1 MTKKKFT
8 YKVPSMVALTL
19 AGTALTSHQAQA
31 ADDVQNK
38 STNENVLDDKN
49 TLKQSEQIKSEVSKP
64 TANISG
70 TQSYQD
76 PTQVE
81 QTLANEVNT
90 YDAELDELNS
100 DQTPSQDTYNQQTS
114 GQEDQA
120 NTQSEANEVTENT
133 QDSEDAQSIEQ
144 EPAQNNSSSD
154 LNQQDSEETQ
164 QSVEDTSNQNIQ
176 HNEGNSTDDT
186 TTAVDNS
193 QTVENTQATEQN
205 TAQDNTSSDVNEQN
219 SEDTKA
225 TEEDTSNKDVQDN
238 QANQNSEQNKE
249 DNTSSDVNEQN
260 SEDTKAIEEDASNKD
275 VQDDQANQNS
285 EQNKEYN
292 TSSDVNEQNP
302 EDTKATEEDAS
313 NKVVQDDETNQ
324 STEQNT
330 AQDNTSSDVNKQNPE
345 DAKATEE
352 DASNEDVQDD
362 ETNHSTEQNKEDNTS
377 SDVSEQNSEDAKAT
391 EEDASNKD
399 VQDDEDAKTSE
410 DNKVDD
416 SSDVNEQNSEDA
428 KATEEDASNEDVQ
441 DDEDAKT
448 SEDNKV
454 DDSSDVNEQN
464 SEDAKATEEDASNE
478 DVQDDE
484 DAKTSED
491 NKVDDSSDVNEQNSE
506 DAKATEEDASNE
518 DVQDDEDAKTS
529 EDNKVDDSSDVNEQ
543 NSEDAKATEEDASNE
558 DVQDDEDAK
567 TSEDNKVDDSSDVN
581 EQNSEDAKATE
592 EDASNKDVQDDE
604 DAKTSEEDA
613 SNEDVQ
619 DDETNQSTEQN
630 KEDNT
635 SSDVSEQ
642 NSEDA
647 KATEEDASNKDVQD
661 DEDAKTSEDNKVDD
675 SSDVNEQNSEDAKA
689 TEEDASNEDVQDDE
703 DVKASEDNKV
713 DDSSDVSEQS
723 TSEDSKA
730 TSTATAVATKPST
743 PSTTATTVSTEATP
757 KLRVASA
764 NVNNTLSTRSAI
776 TREAGTTSSLPAYS
790 PQVSSSLN
798 NYIRN
803 NNFQAPNYEQ
813 DIASYL
819 PQYNYRYGKPEGI
832 VLHETANDNS
842 TITGEINYMKNNYNS
857 AFVHAYID
865 GNRIIE
871 TANTDYLAWG
881 AGPAANDRFIHVE
894 LVHTHDYDSFARSI
908 NNYADYAATNL
919 QYYGL
924 SPDSAEYDGQGT
936 VWTHQAVSTFLG
948 GSNHTDPHGYL
959 ASYNYSYDEL
969 YDLIYE
975 KYLIKTGQ
983 VAPWGATSSGS
994 TSGKDEST
1002 NTDGSSNTGGS
1013 GSTGGSSNTGS
1024 TVTPPKTGSLTVEA
1038 NNGVGRFNTTN
1049 DGLYATVYDH
1059 QGKKTDRTNQ
1069 TLKVTKSAKIGNE
1082 NFYLVTDYNK
1092 GNLIGWVHQNDVDY
1106 NTAKPVTAINKTY
1119 NIKPGEILYTVP
1131 WGTSSQKAGT
1141 VSGNAN
1147 QTFKATKQQQIG
1159 KTNYVYGSVNDLSG
1173 WVSLSKL
1180 SSPSSTVAPPA
1191 NTGQLSV
1198 TNLTNQQGTV
1208 AKTNH
1213 GVYTSVYDKQ
1223 GVQKPYVN
1231 GNTYKLSKKA
1241 TLGSNS
1247 FYLITDNKTN
1257 SNIGWMQTGD
1267 ITVNEAATKNT
1278 ANPTQSV
1285 SKIGQLN
1292 NTNSG
1297 IKTKVNDTKAKDAS
1311 KLSGRTF
1318 NVTKQ
1323 RTQGDNTYVLIQN
1336 SNQNT
1341 PLGWVNTK
1349 DINTRDLSKT
1359 SAKNGQFTI
1368 KSTNNGLYAVP
1379 WGTKAQQLDSLKNVK
1394 NNQFNAS
1401 KSVKV
1406 DKDEYLYG
1414 NVNNKTGWIAAK
1426 DLNTNNKVA
1435 TETQTSDV
1443 TKSAVTPYKF
1453 DYVIYNA
1460 DGSYYLDPTSN
1471 QPAGSLNDFYESI
1484 FTVFEKQVVNGVT
1497 WYHGKLSN
1505 GQMVWIKEED
1515 LRKELIKYYQSGL
1528 TLDEAVAIQ
1537 AGLKTKPQ
1545 IQHTPGK
1552 WEDATPIEIKNA
1564 MDTGKLA
1571 QDPTQKYQF
1580 LRLDKSQDIAS
1591 ADLDKLLVGKGIL
1604 EGQGEAF
1611 SEAAKAYNINEVY
1624 LISHALL
1631 ETGDGTSKL
1640 ANGGNVVDDKVVTD
1654 GPNKYYNMFG
1664 IGAVDSDAVKQ
1675 GFATAKSNGWDTVK
1689 KAIVGGAKFISSS
1702 YISQGQNTLYK
1713 MRWNPENPGE
1723 HQYATDVR
1731 WAEHNATRI
1740 KGFYDSMGKLGK
1752 YFDVNTYKA

>member
-164 QSVEDTSNQNIQ
+164 QSVEVTSNQNIQ

-292 TSSDVNEQNP
+292 T
-302 EDTKATEEDAS
+302 
-313 NKVVQDDETNQ
+313 
-324 STEQNT
+324 
-330 AQDNTSSDVNKQNPE
+330 
-345 DAKATEE
+345 
-352 DASNEDVQDD
+352 
-362 ETNHSTEQNKEDNTS
+362 
-377 SDVSEQNSEDAKAT
+377 
-391 EEDASNKD
+391 
-399 VQDDEDAKTSE
+399 
-410 DNKVDD
+410 
-416 SSDVNEQNSEDA
+416 
-428 KATEEDASNEDVQ
+428 
-441 DDEDAKT
+441 
-448 SEDNKV
+448 
-454 DDSSDVNEQN
+454 
-464 SEDAKATEEDASNE
+464 
-478 DVQDDE
+478 
-484 DAKTSED
+484 
-491 NKVDDSSDVNEQNSE
+491 
-506 DAKATEEDASNE
+506 
-518 DVQDDEDAKTS
+518 
-529 EDNKVDDSSDVNEQ
+529 
-543 NSEDAKATEEDASNE
+543 
-558 DVQDDEDAK
+558 
-567 TSEDNKVDDSSDVN
+567 
-581 EQNSEDAKATE
+581 
-592 EDASNKDVQDDE
+592 
-604 DAKTSEEDA
+604 
-613 SNEDVQ
+613 
-619 DDETNQSTEQN
+619 
-630 KEDNT
+630 
-635 SSDVSEQ
+635 
-642 NSEDA
+642 
-647 KATEEDASNKDVQD
+647 
-661 DEDAKTSEDNKVDD
+661 

-1038 NNGVGRFNTTN
+1038 NNGVGRINTTN
-1049 DGLYATVYDH
+1049 DGLYAT
-1059 QGKKTDRTNQ
+1059 
-1069 TLKVTKSAKIGNE
+1069 
-1082 NFYLVTDYNK
+1082 
-1092 GNLIGWVHQNDVDY
+1092 
-1106 NTAKPVTAINKTY
+1106 
-1119 NIKPGEILYTVP
+1119 
-1131 WGTSSQKAGT
+1131 
-1141 VSGNAN
+1141 
-1147 QTFKATKQQQIG
+1147 
-1159 KTNYVYGSVNDLSG
+1159 
-1173 WVSLSKL
+1173 
-1180 SSPSSTVAPPA
+1180 
-1191 NTGQLSV
+1191 
-1198 TNLTNQQGTV
+1198 
-1208 AKTNH
+1208 
-1213 GVYTSVYDKQ
+1213 VYDKQ

-1640 ANGGNVVDDKVVTD
+1640 ANGGDVVDDKVVTD

>member
-19 AGTALTSHQAQA
+19 AGTALTTHQAQA
-31 ADDVQNK
+31 ADDAQNQ
-38 STNENVLDDKN
+38 STNGNVLDDKN

-76 PTQVE
+76 PTQVQ

-100 DQTPSQDTYNQQTS
+100 EQTPSQDTYNQQT
-114 GQEDQA
+114 EEQA
-120 NTQSEANEVTENT
+120 NTQSEANEVTENN
-133 QDSEDAQSIEQ
+133 QDSENAQSIEQ
-144 EPAQNNSSSD
+144 NSAQDTASSD
-154 LNQQDSEETQ
+154 VNEQQIE
-164 QSVEDTSNQNIQ
+164 EDTSAQNVQ
-176 HNEGNSTDDT
+176 DNEDNSTDDT
-186 TTAVDNS
+186 TTPVDNTQVVENS
-193 QTVENTQATEQN
+193 QPTEQNSAQDNASSDVSDQQSEEDAQQSEEDNSDKDVQYGENTQPSEN
-205 TAQDNTSSDVNEQN
+205 NKEDSTSSDLNEQN
-219 SEDTKA
+219 SEDAQQSEEDNSDKDVQDDENTQPSENNKEDSTSSDLNEQDSEDA
-225 TEEDTSNKDVQDN
+225 QQSEEDTSNEDVKDGEDTKASEDNKKDNTSSDLDEQASEDNKKDNTSSDLDEQDSEDAQQSEEDTSDKDVQDDED
-238 QANQNSEQNKE
+238 ATASEDNKE
-249 DNTSSDVNEQN
+249 DNTSSDVN
-260 SEDTKAIEEDASNKD
+260 T
-275 VQDDQANQNS
+275 
-285 EQNKEYN
+285 
-292 TSSDVNEQNP
+292 
-302 EDTKATEEDAS
+302 
-313 NKVVQDDETNQ
+313 
-324 STEQNT
+324 QNT
-330 AQDNTSSDVNKQNPE
+330 I
-345 DAKATEE
+345 
-352 DASNEDVQDD
+352 
-362 ETNHSTEQNKEDNTS
+362 
-377 SDVSEQNSEDAKAT
+377 
-391 EEDASNKD
+391 
-399 VQDDEDAKTSE
+399 
-410 DNKVDD
+410 
-416 SSDVNEQNSEDA
+416 
-428 KATEEDASNEDVQ
+428 
-441 DDEDAKT
+441 
-448 SEDNKV
+448 
-454 DDSSDVNEQN
+454 
-464 SEDAKATEEDASNE
+464 
-478 DVQDDE
+478 
-484 DAKTSED
+484 
-491 NKVDDSSDVNEQNSE
+491 
-506 DAKATEEDASNE
+506 
-518 DVQDDEDAKTS
+518 
-529 EDNKVDDSSDVNEQ
+529 
-543 NSEDAKATEEDASNE
+543 
-558 DVQDDEDAK
+558 
-567 TSEDNKVDDSSDVN
+567 
-581 EQNSEDAKATE
+581 
-592 EDASNKDVQDDE
+592 
-604 DAKTSEEDA
+604 
-613 SNEDVQ
+613 
-619 DDETNQSTEQN
+619 
-630 KEDNT
+630 
-635 SSDVSEQ
+635 
-642 NSEDA
+642 
-647 KATEEDASNKDVQD
+647 
-661 DEDAKTSEDNKVDD
+661 
-675 SSDVNEQNSEDAKA
+675 
-689 TEEDASNEDVQDDE
+689 
-703 DVKASEDNKV
+703 
-713 DDSSDVSEQS
+713 
-723 TSEDSKA
+723 EDSNA
-730 TSTATAVATKPST
+730 TSTATAVAPKSSAPSA
-743 PSTTATTVSTEATP
+743 TATTLSPEATP

-764 NVNNTLSTRSAI
+764 DTNNTFSTRAAV
-776 TREAGTTSSLPAYS
+776 TKEAGTTSSLPAYT
-790 PQVSSSLN
+790 PQVNSSLN
-798 NYIRN
+798 DYIRN
-803 NNFQAPNYEQ
+803 NNFVAPTYEQ
-813 DIASYL
+813 DIASFL
-819 PQYNYRYGKPEGI
+819 PQYSYRYGKPEGI

-865 GNRIIE
+865 GDRIIE

-919 QYYGL
+919 LYYGL

-959 ASYNYSYDEL
+959 ASFNYSYDEL

-983 VAPWGATSSGS
+983 VAPWGESSSGS
-994 TSGKDEST
+994 TSGSDDSNE
-1002 NTDGSSNTGGS
+1002 NVETDTPDNNTGSEEPDNTGNTNEPSNGS
-1013 GSTGGSSNTGS
+1013 GSVEDNDNTANNDSTSSNQ
-1024 TVTPPKTGSLTVEA
+1024 LTITEL
-1038 NNGVGRFNTTN
+1038 TN
-1049 DGLYATVYDH
+1049 K
-1059 QGKKTDRTNQ
+1059 Q
-1069 TLKVTKSAKIGNE
+1069 
-1082 NFYLVTDYNK
+1082 
-1092 GNLIGWVHQNDVDY
+1092 
-1106 NTAKPVTAINKTY
+1106 
-1119 NIKPGEILYTVP
+1119 
-1131 WGTSSQKAGT
+1131 GT
-1141 VSGNAN
+1141 VS
-1147 QTFKATKQQQIG
+1147 K
-1159 KTNYVYGSVNDLSG
+1159 S
-1173 WVSLSKL
+1173 
-1180 SSPSSTVAPPA
+1180 
-1191 NTGQLSV
+1191 
-1198 TNLTNQQGTV
+1198 
-1208 AKTNH
+1208 NH

-1223 GVQKPYVN
+1223 GVQKSYVN
-1231 GNTYKLSKKA
+1231 GNTFKLSKKA
-1241 TLGSNS
+1241 MLGNNG
-1247 FYLITDNKTN
+1247 FYLITDNDTN
-1257 SNIGWMQTGD
+1257 TNLGWMQTGD
-1267 ITVNEAATKNT
+1267 ITVTEVATKPEAKPAAKPVTKPVSNNT
-1278 ANPTQSV
+1278 QNQTQSKTQSQNKTQNQTQSV

-1297 IKTKVNDTKAKDAS
+1297 IKTTVNDTKAKDAS

-1336 SNQNT
+1336 ANQNT

-1359 SAKNGQFTI
+1359 SAKNGQFTV

-1379 WGTKAQQLDSLKNVK
+1379 WGTKSQQLDSLKNVK

-1401 KSVKV
+1401 KSVQV
-1406 DKDEYLYG
+1406 DKDEYVYG

-1426 DLNTNNKVA
+1426 DLNTNTNQNNKVV
-1435 TETQTSDV
+1435 TEAQTSDV

-1460 DGSYYLDPTSN
+1460 DGSYYLDPTSA
-1471 QPAGSLNDFYESI
+1471 QPAGSLKDFYESI
-1484 FTVFEKQVVNGVT
+1484 FTVFEKQVINGVT

-1580 LRLDKSQDIAS
+1580 LRLDKSQDISS

-1631 ETGDGTSKL
+1631 ETGDGTSEL
-1640 ANGGNVVDDKVVTD
+1640 ANGGDVVDDKVVTD

>member
-100 DQTPSQDTYNQQTS
+100 EQTPSQDTYNPQIS

-120 NTQSEANEVTENT
+120 NTQSEANEVTENN

-144 EPAQNNSSSD
+144 EPAQNNTSSD

-193 QTVENTQATEQN
+193 QAVENAQTTEQNTAQDNTSSDVNEQSSEDAQQSEENTNVQNNEDKSTDDTTTPINNNQTVENTQATEQN

-225 TEEDTSNKDVQDN
+225 TKEDTSNKDVQDN
-238 QANQNSEQNKE
+238 QANQNSEQNKEDNTSSDVSEQDSEDAKATEEDASNEDVQDDETNQSTEQNKE

-285 EQNKEYN
+285 EQNKEDN

-302 EDTKATEEDAS
+302 EDTKATEEDVS
-313 NKVVQDDETNQ
+313 NKV
-324 STEQNT
+324 
-330 AQDNTSSDVNKQNPE
+330 
-345 DAKATEE
+345 
-352 DASNEDVQDD
+352 
-362 ETNHSTEQNKEDNTS
+362 
-377 SDVSEQNSEDAKAT
+377 
-391 EEDASNKD
+391 
-399 VQDDEDAKTSE
+399 
-410 DNKVDD
+410 
-416 SSDVNEQNSEDA
+416 
-428 KATEEDASNEDVQ
+428 
-441 DDEDAKT
+441 
-448 SEDNKV
+448 
-454 DDSSDVNEQN
+454 
-464 SEDAKATEEDASNE
+464 
-478 DVQDDE
+478 
-484 DAKTSED
+484 
-491 NKVDDSSDVNEQNSE
+491 
-506 DAKATEEDASNE
+506 
-518 DVQDDEDAKTS
+518 
-529 EDNKVDDSSDVNEQ
+529 
-543 NSEDAKATEEDASNE
+543 
-558 DVQDDEDAK
+558 
-567 TSEDNKVDDSSDVN
+567 
-581 EQNSEDAKATE
+581 
-592 EDASNKDVQDDE
+592 
-604 DAKTSEEDA
+604 
-613 SNEDVQ
+613 VQ

-635 SSDVSEQ
+635 
-642 NSEDA
+642 
-647 KATEEDASNKDVQD
+647 
-661 DEDAKTSEDNKVDD
+661 
-675 SSDVNEQNSEDAKA
+675 
-689 TEEDASNEDVQDDE
+689 
-703 DVKASEDNKV
+703 
-713 DDSSDVSEQS
+713 SSDVSEQS

-757 KLRVASA
+757 KLRVAST

-1038 NNGVGRFNTTN
+1038 NNGVGRINTTN

-1318 NVTKQ
+1318 NITKQ
-1323 RTQGDNTYVLIQN
+1323 RTQDDNTYVLIQN

-1359 SAKNGQFTI
+1359 SAKNGQFTV

-1406 DKDEYLYG
+1406 DKDEYVYG

-1426 DLNTNNKVA
+1426 DLNTNTNNKVA
-1435 TETQTSDV
+1435 TETQKSGV

-1484 FTVFEKQVVNGVT
+1484 FTVFETQVINGVT

-1552 WEDATPIEIKNA
+1552 WEDATPIEIKKA

-1640 ANGGNVVDDKVVTD
+1640 ANGGDVVDDKVVTD

-1664 IGAVDSDAVKQ
+1664 IGAVDNDAVKQ

>member
-19 AGTALTSHQAQA
+19 AGTALTTHQAQA
-31 ADDVQNK
+31 ADDAQNQ
-38 STNENVLDDKN
+38 STNGNVLDDKN

-76 PTQVE
+76 PTQVQ

-100 DQTPSQDTYNQQTS
+100 EQTPSQDTYNQQT
-114 GQEDQA
+114 EEQA
-120 NTQSEANEVTENT
+120 NTQSEANEVTENN
-133 QDSEDAQSIEQ
+133 QDSENAQSIEQ
-144 EPAQNNSSSD
+144 NSAQDTASSD
-154 LNQQDSEETQ
+154 VNEQQIE
-164 QSVEDTSNQNIQ
+164 EDTSAQNVQ
-176 HNEGNSTDDT
+176 DNEDNSTDDT
-186 TTAVDNS
+186 TTPVDNS
-193 QTVENTQATEQN
+193 QAVENSQPTEQN
-205 TAQDNTSSDVNEQN
+205 SAQDNASSDVNEQQIEEDTSAQNVQDNEDNSTDNTTTPVDNTQVVENSQPTEQNSAQDNASSDVSDQQSEEDNSDKDVQYGENTQPSENNKEDSTSSDLNEQN
-219 SEDTKA
+219 SEDAQRSEEDNSDKDVQDDENTQPSENNKEDSTSSDLNEQDSEDA
-225 TEEDTSNKDVQDN
+225 QQSEEDTSNEDVKDGEDTKASEDNKKDNTSSDLDEQDSEDNKKDNTSSDLDEQDSEDAQQSEEDTSDKDVQDDED
-238 QANQNSEQNKE
+238 ATASEDNKE
-249 DNTSSDVNEQN
+249 DNTSSDVN
-260 SEDTKAIEEDASNKD
+260 T
-275 VQDDQANQNS
+275 
-285 EQNKEYN
+285 
-292 TSSDVNEQNP
+292 
-302 EDTKATEEDAS
+302 
-313 NKVVQDDETNQ
+313 
-324 STEQNT
+324 QNT
-330 AQDNTSSDVNKQNPE
+330 I
-345 DAKATEE
+345 
-352 DASNEDVQDD
+352 
-362 ETNHSTEQNKEDNTS
+362 
-377 SDVSEQNSEDAKAT
+377 
-391 EEDASNKD
+391 
-399 VQDDEDAKTSE
+399 
-410 DNKVDD
+410 
-416 SSDVNEQNSEDA
+416 
-428 KATEEDASNEDVQ
+428 
-441 DDEDAKT
+441 
-448 SEDNKV
+448 
-454 DDSSDVNEQN
+454 
-464 SEDAKATEEDASNE
+464 
-478 DVQDDE
+478 
-484 DAKTSED
+484 
-491 NKVDDSSDVNEQNSE
+491 
-506 DAKATEEDASNE
+506 
-518 DVQDDEDAKTS
+518 
-529 EDNKVDDSSDVNEQ
+529 
-543 NSEDAKATEEDASNE
+543 
-558 DVQDDEDAK
+558 
-567 TSEDNKVDDSSDVN
+567 
-581 EQNSEDAKATE
+581 
-592 EDASNKDVQDDE
+592 
-604 DAKTSEEDA
+604 
-613 SNEDVQ
+613 
-619 DDETNQSTEQN
+619 
-630 KEDNT
+630 
-635 SSDVSEQ
+635 
-642 NSEDA
+642 
-647 KATEEDASNKDVQD
+647 
-661 DEDAKTSEDNKVDD
+661 
-675 SSDVNEQNSEDAKA
+675 
-689 TEEDASNEDVQDDE
+689 
-703 DVKASEDNKV
+703 
-713 DDSSDVSEQS
+713 
-723 TSEDSKA
+723 EDSNA
-730 TSTATAVATKPST
+730 TSTATAVAPKSSAPSA
-743 PSTTATTVSTEATP
+743 TATTLSPEATP

-764 NVNNTLSTRSAI
+764 DTNNTFSTRAAV
-776 TREAGTTSSLPAYS
+776 TKEAGTTSSLPAYT
-790 PQVSSSLN
+790 PQVNSSLN
-798 NYIRN
+798 DYIRN
-803 NNFQAPNYEQ
+803 NNFVAPTYEQ
-813 DIASYL
+813 DIASFL
-819 PQYNYRYGKPEGI
+819 PQYSYRYGKPEGI

-865 GNRIIE
+865 GDRIIE

-919 QYYGL
+919 LYYGL

-959 ASYNYSYDEL
+959 ASFNYSYDEL

-983 VAPWGATSSGS
+983 VAPWGESSSGS
-994 TSGKDEST
+994 TSGSDDSNE
-1002 NTDGSSNTGGS
+1002 NVETDTPDNNTGSEEPDNTGNTNEPSNGS
-1013 GSTGGSSNTGS
+1013 GSVEDNDNTANNDSTSSNQ
-1024 TVTPPKTGSLTVEA
+1024 LTITEL
-1038 NNGVGRFNTTN
+1038 TN
-1049 DGLYATVYDH
+1049 K
-1059 QGKKTDRTNQ
+1059 Q
-1069 TLKVTKSAKIGNE
+1069 
-1082 NFYLVTDYNK
+1082 
-1092 GNLIGWVHQNDVDY
+1092 
-1106 NTAKPVTAINKTY
+1106 
-1119 NIKPGEILYTVP
+1119 
-1131 WGTSSQKAGT
+1131 GT
-1141 VSGNAN
+1141 VS
-1147 QTFKATKQQQIG
+1147 K
-1159 KTNYVYGSVNDLSG
+1159 S
-1173 WVSLSKL
+1173 
-1180 SSPSSTVAPPA
+1180 
-1191 NTGQLSV
+1191 
-1198 TNLTNQQGTV
+1198 
-1208 AKTNH
+1208 NH

-1223 GVQKPYVN
+1223 GVQKSYVN
-1231 GNTYKLSKKA
+1231 GNTFKLSKKA
-1241 TLGSNS
+1241 MLGNNG
-1247 FYLITDNKTN
+1247 FYLITDNDTN
-1257 SNIGWMQTGD
+1257 TNLGWMQTGD
-1267 ITVNEAATKNT
+1267 ITVTEVATKPEAKPAAKPAAKPVTKPVSNNT
-1278 ANPTQSV
+1278 QNQTQSKTQSQNKTQNQTQSV

-1297 IKTKVNDTKAKDAS
+1297 IKTTVNDTKAKDAS

-1336 SNQNT
+1336 ANQNT

-1359 SAKNGQFTI
+1359 SAKNGQFTV

-1379 WGTKAQQLDSLKNVK
+1379 WGTKSQQLDSLKNVK

-1401 KSVKV
+1401 KSVQV
-1406 DKDEYLYG
+1406 DKDEYVYG

-1426 DLNTNNKVA
+1426 DLNTNTNQNNKVV
-1435 TETQTSDV
+1435 TEAQTSDV

-1460 DGSYYLDPTSN
+1460 DGSYYLDPTSA
-1471 QPAGSLNDFYESI
+1471 QPAGSLKDFYESI
-1484 FTVFEKQVVNGVT
+1484 FTVFEKQVINGVT

-1580 LRLDKSQDIAS
+1580 LRLDKSQDISS

-1631 ETGDGTSKL
+1631 ETGDGTSEL
-1640 ANGGNVVDDKVVTD
+1640 ANGGDVVDDKVVTD

>member
-100 DQTPSQDTYNQQTS
+100 KQTPSQDTYNPQIS

-120 NTQSEANEVTENT
+120 NTQSEANEVTENN

-144 EPAQNNSSSD
+144 EPAQNNTSSD

-193 QTVENTQATEQN
+193 QAVENAQTTEQNTAQDNTSSDVNEQSSEDAQQSEENTNVQNNEDKSTDDTTTPINNNQTVENTQATEQN

-225 TEEDTSNKDVQDN
+225 TKEDTSNKDVQDN
-238 QANQNSEQNKE
+238 QANQNSEQNKEDNTSSDVSEQDSEDAKATEEDASNEDVQDDETNQSTEQNKE

-285 EQNKEYN
+285 EQNKEDN

-302 EDTKATEEDAS
+302 EDTKATEEDVS
-313 NKVVQDDETNQ
+313 NKV
-324 STEQNT
+324 
-330 AQDNTSSDVNKQNPE
+330 
-345 DAKATEE
+345 
-352 DASNEDVQDD
+352 
-362 ETNHSTEQNKEDNTS
+362 
-377 SDVSEQNSEDAKAT
+377 
-391 EEDASNKD
+391 
-399 VQDDEDAKTSE
+399 
-410 DNKVDD
+410 
-416 SSDVNEQNSEDA
+416 
-428 KATEEDASNEDVQ
+428 
-441 DDEDAKT
+441 
-448 SEDNKV
+448 
-454 DDSSDVNEQN
+454 
-464 SEDAKATEEDASNE
+464 
-478 DVQDDE
+478 
-484 DAKTSED
+484 
-491 NKVDDSSDVNEQNSE
+491 
-506 DAKATEEDASNE
+506 
-518 DVQDDEDAKTS
+518 
-529 EDNKVDDSSDVNEQ
+529 
-543 NSEDAKATEEDASNE
+543 
-558 DVQDDEDAK
+558 
-567 TSEDNKVDDSSDVN
+567 
-581 EQNSEDAKATE
+581 
-592 EDASNKDVQDDE
+592 
-604 DAKTSEEDA
+604 
-613 SNEDVQ
+613 VQ

-635 SSDVSEQ
+635 
-642 NSEDA
+642 
-647 KATEEDASNKDVQD
+647 
-661 DEDAKTSEDNKVDD
+661 
-675 SSDVNEQNSEDAKA
+675 
-689 TEEDASNEDVQDDE
+689 
-703 DVKASEDNKV
+703 
-713 DDSSDVSEQS
+713 SSDVSEQS

-757 KLRVASA
+757 KLRVVAST

-1038 NNGVGRFNTTN
+1038 NNGVGRINTTN

-1297 IKTKVNDTKAKDAS
+1297 IKTKVNDTKSKDAS

-1318 NVTKQ
+1318 NITKQ
-1323 RTQGDNTYVLIQN
+1323 RTQDDNTYVLIQN

-1359 SAKNGQFTI
+1359 SAKNGQFTV

-1406 DKDEYLYG
+1406 DKDEYVYG

-1426 DLNTNNKVA
+1426 DLNTNTNNKVA
-1435 TETQTSDV
+1435 TETQKSGV

-1484 FTVFEKQVVNGVT
+1484 FTVFETQVINGVT

-1552 WEDATPIEIKNA
+1552 WEDATPIEIKKA

-1640 ANGGNVVDDKVVTD
+1640 ANGGDVVDDKVVTD

-1664 IGAVDSDAVKQ
+1664 IGAVDNDAVKQ

-1689 KAIVGGAKFISSS
+1689 KAIIGGAKFISSS

>member
-399 VQDDEDAKTSE
+399 VQDDEVAKTSE

-416 SSDVNEQNSEDA
+416 SSDVNEQNS
-428 KATEEDASNEDVQ
+428 
-441 DDEDAKT
+441 
-448 SEDNKV
+448 
-454 DDSSDVNEQN
+454 
-464 SEDAKATEEDASNE
+464 
-478 DVQDDE
+478 
-484 DAKTSED
+484 
-491 NKVDDSSDVNEQNSE
+491 
-506 DAKATEEDASNE
+506 
-518 DVQDDEDAKTS
+518 
-529 EDNKVDDSSDVNEQ
+529 
-543 NSEDAKATEEDASNE
+543 
-558 DVQDDEDAK
+558 
-567 TSEDNKVDDSSDVN
+567 
-581 EQNSEDAKATE
+581 
-592 EDASNKDVQDDE
+592 E

-703 DVKASEDNKV
+703 DVKASEDNKL

-975 KYLIKTGQ
+975 KYLLKTGQ

-1038 NNGVGRFNTTN
+1038 NNGVGRINTTN

-1297 IKTKVNDTKAKDAS
+1297 IKTKVNDTKAKDVS

-1640 ANGGNVVDDKVVTD
+1640 ANGGDVVDDKVVTD

>member
-362 ETNHSTEQNKEDNTS
+362 ETNH
-377 SDVSEQNSEDAKAT
+377 
-391 EEDASNKD
+391 
-399 VQDDEDAKTSE
+399 
-410 DNKVDD
+410 
-416 SSDVNEQNSEDA
+416 
-428 KATEEDASNEDVQ
+428 
-441 DDEDAKT
+441 
-448 SEDNKV
+448 
-454 DDSSDVNEQN
+454 
-464 SEDAKATEEDASNE
+464 
-478 DVQDDE
+478 
-484 DAKTSED
+484 
-491 NKVDDSSDVNEQNSE
+491 
-506 DAKATEEDASNE
+506 
-518 DVQDDEDAKTS
+518 
-529 EDNKVDDSSDVNEQ
+529 
-543 NSEDAKATEEDASNE
+543 
-558 DVQDDEDAK
+558 
-567 TSEDNKVDDSSDVN
+567 
-581 EQNSEDAKATE
+581 
-592 EDASNKDVQDDE
+592 
-604 DAKTSEEDA
+604 
-613 SNEDVQ
+613 
-619 DDETNQSTEQN
+619 STEQN

-1640 ANGGNVVDDKVVTD
+1640 ANGGDVVDDKVVTD

>member
-100 DQTPSQDTYNQQTS
+100 EQTPSQDTYNQQTS

-154 LNQQDSEETQ
+154 LNQQDFEETQ

-193 QTVENTQATEQN
+193 QAVENTQTTEQNTAQDNTSSDVNEQSSEDAQQSEENTNVQNNEDNSTDDTTTPINNNQTVENTQATEQN

-362 ETNHSTEQNKEDNTS
+362 ETN
-377 SDVSEQNSEDAKAT
+377 
-391 EEDASNKD
+391 
-399 VQDDEDAKTSE
+399 
-410 DNKVDD
+410 
-416 SSDVNEQNSEDA
+416 
-428 KATEEDASNEDVQ
+428 
-441 DDEDAKT
+441 
-448 SEDNKV
+448 
-454 DDSSDVNEQN
+454 
-464 SEDAKATEEDASNE
+464 
-478 DVQDDE
+478 
-484 DAKTSED
+484 
-491 NKVDDSSDVNEQNSE
+491 
-506 DAKATEEDASNE
+506 
-518 DVQDDEDAKTS
+518 
-529 EDNKVDDSSDVNEQ
+529 
-543 NSEDAKATEEDASNE
+543 
-558 DVQDDEDAK
+558 
-567 TSEDNKVDDSSDVN
+567 
-581 EQNSEDAKATE
+581 
-592 EDASNKDVQDDE
+592 
-604 DAKTSEEDA
+604 
-613 SNEDVQ
+613 
-619 DDETNQSTEQN
+619 QSTEQN

-647 KATEEDASNKDVQD
+647 KATEEDASNEDVQD

-1038 NNGVGRFNTTN
+1038 NNGVGRINTTN

-1640 ANGGNVVDDKVVTD
+1640 ANGGDVVDDKVVTD

>member
-100 DQTPSQDTYNQQTS
+100 EQTPSQDTYNPQIS

-120 NTQSEANEVTENT
+120 NTQSEANEVTENN

-144 EPAQNNSSSD
+144 EPAQNNTSSD

-193 QTVENTQATEQN
+193 QAVENAQTTEQNTAQDNTSSDVNEQSSEDAQQSEENTNVQNNEDKSTDDTTTPINNNQTVENTQATEQN

-225 TEEDTSNKDVQDN
+225 TKEDTSNKDVQDN
-238 QANQNSEQNKE
+238 QANQNSEQNKEDNTSSDVSEQDSEDAKATEEDASNEDVQDDETNQSTEQNKE

-285 EQNKEYN
+285 EQNKEDN

-302 EDTKATEEDAS
+302 EDTKATEEDVS

-324 STEQNT
+324 STEQNKE
-330 AQDNTSSDVNKQNPE
+330 DNTSSDVNEQNPE
-345 DAKATEE
+345 DAKVTEE

-362 ETNHSTEQNKEDNTS
+362 ETNQSTEQNKEDNTS
-377 SDVSEQNSEDAKAT
+377 SDVNEQNSEDAKAT
-391 EEDASNKD
+391 EEDASNED
-399 VQDDEDAKTSE
+399 FQDGEDAKTSE

-428 KATEEDASNEDVQ
+428 KAT
-441 DDEDAKT
+441 
-448 SEDNKV
+448 
-454 DDSSDVNEQN
+454 
-464 SEDAKATEEDASNE
+464 
-478 DVQDDE
+478 
-484 DAKTSED
+484 
-491 NKVDDSSDVNEQNSE
+491 
-506 DAKATEEDASNE
+506 
-518 DVQDDEDAKTS
+518 
-529 EDNKVDDSSDVNEQ
+529 
-543 NSEDAKATEEDASNE
+543 
-558 DVQDDEDAK
+558 
-567 TSEDNKVDDSSDVN
+567 
-581 EQNSEDAKATE
+581 
-592 EDASNKDVQDDE
+592 
-604 DAKTSEEDA
+604 EEDA

-647 KATEEDASNKDVQD
+647 KATEEDASNEDFQD
-661 DEDAKTSEDNKVDD
+661 GEDAKTSEDNKIDD

-689 TEEDASNEDVQDDE
+689 TEDNKVDDSSDVSEQDSEDTQQSEEDASNEDVQDDE
-703 DVKASEDNKV
+703 DAKTTEDNKV

-757 KLRVASA
+757 KLRVAST

-1038 NNGVGRFNTTN
+1038 NNGVGRINTTN

-1318 NVTKQ
+1318 NITKQ
-1323 RTQGDNTYVLIQN
+1323 RTQDDNTYVLIQN

-1359 SAKNGQFTI
+1359 SAKNGQFTV

-1406 DKDEYLYG
+1406 DKDEYVYG
-1414 NVNNKTGWIAAK
+1414 NVKNKTGWIAAK

-1435 TETQTSDV
+1435 TETQKSDV

-1484 FTVFEKQVVNGVT
+1484 FTVFETQVINGVT

-1640 ANGGNVVDDKVVTD
+1640 ANGGDVVDDKVVTD

>member
-362 ETNHSTEQNKEDNTS
+362 ETNQSTEQNKEDNTS

-416 SSDVNEQNSEDA
+416 SSDVNEQNS
-428 KATEEDASNEDVQ
+428 
-441 DDEDAKT
+441 
-448 SEDNKV
+448 
-454 DDSSDVNEQN
+454 
-464 SEDAKATEEDASNE
+464 
-478 DVQDDE
+478 
-484 DAKTSED
+484 
-491 NKVDDSSDVNEQNSE
+491 
-506 DAKATEEDASNE
+506 
-518 DVQDDEDAKTS
+518 
-529 EDNKVDDSSDVNEQ
+529 
-543 NSEDAKATEEDASNE
+543 
-558 DVQDDEDAK
+558 
-567 TSEDNKVDDSSDVN
+567 
-581 EQNSEDAKATE
+581 
-592 EDASNKDVQDDE
+592 E

-975 KYLIKTGQ
+975 KYLLKTGQ

-1038 NNGVGRFNTTN
+1038 NNGVGRINTTN

-1297 IKTKVNDTKAKDAS
+1297 IKTKVNDTKAKDVS

-1640 ANGGNVVDDKVVTD
+1640 ANGGDVVDDKVVTD

>member
-38 STNENVLDDKN
+38 STNENVLDDKH

-100 DQTPSQDTYNQQTS
+100 EQTPSQDTYHQQTS

-144 EPAQNNSSSD
+144 EPAQNNTSSD

-186 TTAVDNS
+186 TTPVDNS
-193 QTVENTQATEQN
+193 QTVENTQAAEQN
-205 TAQDNTSSDVNEQN
+205 TTQDNTSSDVNEQN
-219 SEDTKA
+219 SEDTQQSG
-225 TEEDTSNKDVQDN
+225 EDASEKDVQGD

-260 SEDTKAIEEDASNKD
+260 SEDTQQSGEDASEKD
-275 VQDDQANQNS
+275 VQGDQANQNS
-285 EQNKEYN
+285 EQNKEDN
-292 TSSDVNEQNP
+292 TSSDVNEQN
-302 EDTKATEEDAS
+302 S
-313 NKVVQDDETNQ
+313 
-324 STEQNT
+324 EQNKEN
-330 AQDNTSSDVNKQNPE
+330 NTSSDVNEQN
-345 DAKATEE
+345 
-352 DASNEDVQDD
+352 S
-362 ETNHSTEQNKEDNTS
+362 EQNKENNTS
-377 SDVSEQNSEDAKAT
+377 SDVNEQNSEQNKENNTSSDVNEQNSEDVKAS
-391 EEDASNKD
+391 EDNKVDDSSD
-399 VQDDEDAKTSE
+399 VNEQNSEDVKASE

-428 KATEEDASNEDVQ
+428 KASEEDASDKNVQ
-441 DDEDAKT
+441 DDENDKA

-464 SEDAKATEEDASNE
+464 SEDVKASEEDPSNEDVQDDENDKASEDNKVDDASDVNEQNSEDAKASEEDASNE

-484 DAKTSED
+484 NDKASED
-491 NKVDDSSDVNEQNSE
+491 NKIDDSSDVNEQNSE
-506 DAKATEEDASNE
+506 DAKA
-518 DVQDDEDAKTS
+518 
-529 EDNKVDDSSDVNEQ
+529 
-543 NSEDAKATEEDASNE
+543 
-558 DVQDDEDAK
+558 
-567 TSEDNKVDDSSDVN
+567 
-581 EQNSEDAKATE
+581 
-592 EDASNKDVQDDE
+592 
-604 DAKTSEEDA
+604 SEEDA

-619 DDETNQSTEQN
+619 DDEN
-630 KEDNT
+630 D
-635 SSDVSEQ
+635 
-642 NSEDA
+642 
-647 KATEEDASNKDVQD
+647 KA
-661 DEDAKTSEDNKVDD
+661 SEDNKADD
-675 SSDVNEQNSEDAKA
+675 SSDVNEQNPEDAKA
-689 TEEDASNEDVQDDE
+689 SEEDASNEGVQDDE
-703 DVKASEDNKV
+703 NDKASEDNKV

-723 TSEDSKA
+723 TSEDSKT

-743 PSTTATTVSTEATP
+743 PSATATTVSTEATP

-764 NVNNTLSTRSAI
+764 DVNNSLSTRSAI

-983 VAPWGATSSGS
+983 VAPWGATSLGS

-1013 GSTGGSSNTGS
+1013 TSTGGSSNTGS
-1024 TVTPPKTGSLTVEA
+1024 TVPPPKTGSLTVEA
-1038 NNGVGRFNTTN
+1038 NNGVGRINTTN

-1092 GNLIGWVHQNDVDY
+1092 GNLIGWVHQNDVNY

-1131 WGTSSQKAGT
+1131 WGTSSQKSGI
-1141 VSGNAN
+1141 VSSNAN

-1180 SSPSSTVAPPA
+1180 SSPSSTVAPPT

-1208 AKTNH
+1208 AKTNN

-1231 GNTYKLSKKA
+1231 GNIYKLSKKA

-1406 DKDEYLYG
+1406 DKDEYVYG

-1640 ANGGNVVDDKVVTD
+1640 ANGGDVVDDKVVTD

>member
-1 MTKKKFT
+1 EQG
-8 YKVPSMVALTL
+8 SEE
-19 AGTALTSHQAQA
+19 AQ
-31 ADDVQNK
+31 
-38 STNENVLDDKN
+38 
-49 TLKQSEQIKSEVSKP
+49 QSE
-64 TANISG
+64 
-70 TQSYQD
+70 D
-76 PTQVE
+76 
-81 QTLANEVNT
+81 
-90 YDAELDELNS
+90 
-100 DQTPSQDTYNQQTS
+100 
-114 GQEDQA
+114 
-120 NTQSEANEVTENT
+120 
-133 QDSEDAQSIEQ
+133 
-144 EPAQNNSSSD
+144 
-154 LNQQDSEETQ
+154 
-164 QSVEDTSNQNIQ
+164 DTS
-176 HNEGNSTDDT
+176 D
-186 TTAVDNS
+186 
-193 QTVENTQATEQN
+193 
-205 TAQDNTSSDVNEQN
+205 
-219 SEDTKA
+219 
-225 TEEDTSNKDVQDN
+225 KD
-238 QANQNSEQNKE
+238 A
-249 DNTSSDVNEQN
+249 
-260 SEDTKAIEEDASNKD
+260 
-275 VQDDQANQNS
+275 
-285 EQNKEYN
+285 
-292 TSSDVNEQNP
+292 
-302 EDTKATEEDAS
+302 
-313 NKVVQDDETNQ
+313 QDDETNQ
-324 STEQNT
+324 S
-330 AQDNTSSDVNKQNPE
+330 P
-345 DAKATEE
+345 
-352 DASNEDVQDD
+352 
-362 ETNHSTEQNKEDNTS
+362 EQNKEDNTS
-377 SDVSEQNSEDAKAT
+377 SDVSGQDSEEAQQSEDDTSDK
-391 EEDASNKD
+391 DA
-399 VQDDEDAKTSE
+399 QDDEDTQASE
-410 DNKVDD
+410 QDKEDD
-416 SSDVNEQNSEDA
+416 ISSDA
-428 KATEEDASNEDVQ
+428 
-441 DDEDAKT
+441 
-448 SEDNKV
+448 
-454 DDSSDVNEQN
+454 
-464 SEDAKATEEDASNE
+464 
-478 DVQDDE
+478 
-484 DAKTSED
+484 
-491 NKVDDSSDVNEQNSE
+491 
-506 DAKATEEDASNE
+506 
-518 DVQDDEDAKTS
+518 
-529 EDNKVDDSSDVNEQ
+529 
-543 NSEDAKATEEDASNE
+543 
-558 DVQDDEDAK
+558 
-567 TSEDNKVDDSSDVN
+567 
-581 EQNSEDAKATE
+581 
-592 EDASNKDVQDDE
+592 
-604 DAKTSEEDA
+604 
-613 SNEDVQ
+613 
-619 DDETNQSTEQN
+619 
-630 KEDNT
+630 
-635 SSDVSEQ
+635 SEQ
-642 NSEDA
+642 NIKKD
-647 KATEEDASNKDVQD
+647 SN
-661 DEDAKTSEDNKVDD
+661 T
-675 SSDVNEQNSEDAKA
+675 
-689 TEEDASNEDVQDDE
+689 
-703 DVKASEDNKV
+703 
-713 DDSSDVSEQS
+713 
-723 TSEDSKA
+723 
-730 TSTATAVATKPST
+730 TSTATAVATKPSA
-743 PSTTATTVSTEATP
+743 PSATATTLSTDT
-757 KLRVASA
+757 S
-764 NVNNTLSTRSAI
+764 NTFPTRSAI
-776 TREAGTTSSLPAYS
+776 TREAGTTSSLPAYG

-819 PQYNYRYGKPEGI
+819 PQYSYRYGKPEGI

-865 GNRIIE
+865 GDRIIE

-983 VAPWGATSSGS
+983 AAPWGETSSGS
-994 TSGKDEST
+994 TSGTDEST
-1002 NTDGSSNTGGS
+1002 DTGGSNNTGGS
-1013 GSTGGSSNTGS
+1013 GSTGGSSNAG

-1038 NNGVGRFNTTN
+1038 NNGVGRINTTN
-1049 DGLYATVYDH
+1049 DGLYTTVYDQ

-1092 GNLIGWVHQNDVDY
+1092 GNLIGWVHQNDVNY
-1106 NTAKPVTAINKTY
+1106 NTAKPVTAINKNY

-1141 VSGNAN
+1141 VSGKAD

-1159 KTNYVYGSVNDLSG
+1159 QTNYVYGSVNDLSG

-1180 SSPSSTVAPPA
+1180 SSPSSTVAPST
-1191 NTGQLSV
+1191 NTGQLSIS
-1198 TNLTNQQGTV
+1198 NLTNQQGTV

-1257 SNIGWMQTGD
+1257 TNIGWMQTGD
-1267 ITVNEAATKNT
+1267 ITVNEATTKNT
-1278 ANPTQSV
+1278 TNQTQSV
-1285 SKIGQLN
+1285 SKIGQLS

-1336 SNQNT
+1336 ANQNT

-1359 SAKNGQFTI
+1359 SAKNGQFTV

-1379 WGTKAQQLDSLKNVK
+1379 WGTKAQQLDSLKNIK

-1401 KSVKV
+1401 KSVQV
-1406 DKDEYLYG
+1406 DKDEYVYG

-1426 DLNTNNKVA
+1426 DLKTNQNNKVV
-1435 TETQTSDV
+1435 TEAQTSDV
-1443 TKSAVTPYKF
+1443 TKSAVTPQKF

-1460 DGSYYLDPTSN
+1460 DGSYYLDPTSA
-1471 QPAGSLNDFYESI
+1471 QPAGSLKDFYESI
-1484 FTVFEKQVVNGVT
+1484 FTVFEKQVINGVT

-1537 AGLKTKPQ
+1537 SGLKTKPQ

-1580 LRLDKSQDIAS
+1580 LRLDRAQDISS
-1591 ADLDKLLVGKGIL
+1591 ADLDELLVGKGIL

-1611 SEAAKAYNINEVY
+1611 SEAAKTYNVNEVY

-1631 ETGDGTSKL
+1631 ETGDGTSEL
-1640 ANGGNVVDDKVVTD
+1640 ANGGDVVDDKVVTD

-1675 GFATAKSNGWDTVK
+1675 GFATAKSNGWDTVQ
-1689 KAIVGGAKFISSS
+1689 KAIVGGAKFISNS
-1702 YISQGQNTLYK
+1702 YTNQGQNTLYK

-1740 KGFYDSMGKLGK
+1740 KGFYDSMDKLGK

>member
-1 MTKKKFT
+1 M
-8 YKVPSMVALTL
+8 
-19 AGTALTSHQAQA
+19 
-31 ADDVQNK
+31 N
-38 STNENVLDDKN
+38 
-49 TLKQSEQIKSEVSKP
+49 SE
-64 TANISG
+64 
-70 TQSYQD
+70 
-76 PTQVE
+76 
-81 QTLANEVNT
+81 
-90 YDAELDELNS
+90 
-100 DQTPSQDTYNQQTS
+100 QTPSQDTYNPQIS

-120 NTQSEANEVTENT
+120 NTQSEANEVTENN

-144 EPAQNNSSSD
+144 EPAQNNTSSD

-193 QTVENTQATEQN
+193 QAVENAQTTEQNTAQDNTSSDVNEQSSEDAQQSEENTNVQNNEDKSTDDTTTPINNNQTVENTQATEQN

-225 TEEDTSNKDVQDN
+225 TKEDTSNKDVQDN
-238 QANQNSEQNKE
+238 QANQNSEQNKEDNTSSDVSEQDSEDAKATEEDASNEDVQDDETNQSTEQNKE

-285 EQNKEYN
+285 EQNKEDN

-302 EDTKATEEDAS
+302 EDTKATEEDVS
-313 NKVVQDDETNQ
+313 NKV
-324 STEQNT
+324 
-330 AQDNTSSDVNKQNPE
+330 
-345 DAKATEE
+345 
-352 DASNEDVQDD
+352 
-362 ETNHSTEQNKEDNTS
+362 
-377 SDVSEQNSEDAKAT
+377 
-391 EEDASNKD
+391 
-399 VQDDEDAKTSE
+399 
-410 DNKVDD
+410 
-416 SSDVNEQNSEDA
+416 
-428 KATEEDASNEDVQ
+428 
-441 DDEDAKT
+441 
-448 SEDNKV
+448 
-454 DDSSDVNEQN
+454 
-464 SEDAKATEEDASNE
+464 
-478 DVQDDE
+478 
-484 DAKTSED
+484 
-491 NKVDDSSDVNEQNSE
+491 
-506 DAKATEEDASNE
+506 
-518 DVQDDEDAKTS
+518 
-529 EDNKVDDSSDVNEQ
+529 
-543 NSEDAKATEEDASNE
+543 
-558 DVQDDEDAK
+558 
-567 TSEDNKVDDSSDVN
+567 
-581 EQNSEDAKATE
+581 
-592 EDASNKDVQDDE
+592 
-604 DAKTSEEDA
+604 
-613 SNEDVQ
+613 VQ

-635 SSDVSEQ
+635 
-642 NSEDA
+642 
-647 KATEEDASNKDVQD
+647 
-661 DEDAKTSEDNKVDD
+661 
-675 SSDVNEQNSEDAKA
+675 
-689 TEEDASNEDVQDDE
+689 
-703 DVKASEDNKV
+703 
-713 DDSSDVSEQS
+713 SSDVSEQS

-757 KLRVASA
+757 KLRVVAST

-1002 NTDGSSNTGGS
+1002 NTDGSSNTGGL

-1038 NNGVGRFNTTN
+1038 NNGVGRINTTN

-1297 IKTKVNDTKAKDAS
+1297 IKTKVNDTKSKDAS

-1318 NVTKQ
+1318 NITKQ
-1323 RTQGDNTYVLIQN
+1323 RTQDDNTYVLIQN

-1359 SAKNGQFTI
+1359 SAKNGQFTV

-1406 DKDEYLYG
+1406 DKDEYVYG

-1426 DLNTNNKVA
+1426 DLNTNTNNKVA
-1435 TETQTSDV
+1435 TETQKSGV

-1484 FTVFEKQVVNGVT
+1484 FTVFETQVINGVT

-1552 WEDATPIEIKNA
+1552 WEDATPIEIKKA

-1640 ANGGNVVDDKVVTD
+1640 ANGGDVVDDKVVTD

-1664 IGAVDSDAVKQ
+1664 IGAVDNDAVKQ

-1689 KAIVGGAKFISSS
+1689 KAIIGGAKFISSS

>member
-100 DQTPSQDTYNQQTS
+100 EQTPSQDTYNQQTS

-154 LNQQDSEETQ
+154 LNQQDFEETQ

-193 QTVENTQATEQN
+193 QAVENTQTTEQNTAQDNTSSDVNEQSSEDAQQSEENTNVQNNEDNSTDDTTTPINNNQTVENTQATEQN

-238 QANQNSEQNKE
+238 QANQNSEQNKEDNTSSDVNEQNSEDTKAIEEDASNKDVQDDQANQNSEQNKE

-362 ETNHSTEQNKEDNTS
+362 ETNQSTEQNKEDNTS
-377 SDVSEQNSEDAKAT
+377 SDVS
-391 EEDASNKD
+391 
-399 VQDDEDAKTSE
+399 
-410 DNKVDD
+410 
-416 SSDVNEQNSEDA
+416 
-428 KATEEDASNEDVQ
+428 
-441 DDEDAKT
+441 
-448 SEDNKV
+448 
-454 DDSSDVNEQN
+454 
-464 SEDAKATEEDASNE
+464 
-478 DVQDDE
+478 
-484 DAKTSED
+484 
-491 NKVDDSSDVNEQNSE
+491 EQNSE

-604 DAKTSEEDA
+604 DAKTSED
-613 SNEDVQ
+613 NKV
-619 DDETNQSTEQN
+619 DD
-630 KEDNT
+630 
-635 SSDVSEQ
+635 SSDVNEQ

-647 KATEEDASNKDVQD
+647 KATEEDASNEDVQD

-1038 NNGVGRFNTTN
+1038 NNGVGRINTTN

-1640 ANGGNVVDDKVVTD
+1640 ANGGDVVDDKVVTD

>member
-464 SEDAKATEEDASNE
+464 SEDAKATEEDASNK

-491 NKVDDSSDVNEQNSE
+491 NKVDDSSDVNEQNS
-506 DAKATEEDASNE
+506 
-518 DVQDDEDAKTS
+518 
-529 EDNKVDDSSDVNEQ
+529 
-543 NSEDAKATEEDASNE
+543 
-558 DVQDDEDAK
+558 
-567 TSEDNKVDDSSDVN
+567 
-581 EQNSEDAKATE
+581 
-592 EDASNKDVQDDE
+592 E

-642 NSEDA
+642 NS
-647 KATEEDASNKDVQD
+647 
-661 DEDAKTSEDNKVDD
+661 EDAKTSEDNKVDD

-730 TSTATAVATKPST
+730 TSTATAVATNPST

-1038 NNGVGRFNTTN
+1038 NNGVGRINTTN

-1147 QTFKATKQQQIG
+1147 QTFKATKQQQID

-1640 ANGGNVVDDKVVTD
+1640 ANGGDVVDDKVVTD

>member
-428 KATEEDASNEDVQ
+428 KATEEDASN
-441 DDEDAKT
+441 
-448 SEDNKV
+448 
-454 DDSSDVNEQN
+454 
-464 SEDAKATEEDASNE
+464 
-478 DVQDDE
+478 
-484 DAKTSED
+484 
-491 NKVDDSSDVNEQNSE
+491 
-506 DAKATEEDASNE
+506 
-518 DVQDDEDAKTS
+518 
-529 EDNKVDDSSDVNEQ
+529 
-543 NSEDAKATEEDASNE
+543 
-558 DVQDDEDAK
+558 
-567 TSEDNKVDDSSDVN
+567 
-581 EQNSEDAKATE
+581 
-592 EDASNKDVQDDE
+592 
-604 DAKTSEEDA
+604 
-613 SNEDVQ
+613 
-619 DDETNQSTEQN
+619 
-630 KEDNT
+630 
-635 SSDVSEQ
+635 
-642 NSEDA
+642 
-647 KATEEDASNKDVQD
+647 KDVQD

-975 KYLIKTGQ
+975 KYLLKTGQ

-1038 NNGVGRFNTTN
+1038 NNGVGRINTTN

-1297 IKTKVNDTKAKDAS
+1297 IKTKVNDTKAKDVS

-1640 ANGGNVVDDKVVTD
+1640 ANGGDVVDDKVVTD